1 MDKIGN
7 YIKVGVFSVK
17 IPREQAEIL
26 INLVKRMFGTCSV
39 TIIQYDIE
47 YLIVSEWVIVV

>member
-1 MDKIGN
+1 LDKIGN

-26 INLVKRMFGTCSV
+26 INLVKRMFGTTCSV

-47 YLIVSEWVIVV
+47 YLIVSE